1 MTDDWRTMTVVST
14 EVRAV
19 EEALLEAMGAG
30 DVLTLDRLLAEH
42 YVHTGPSGEMI
53 GKPETLRRFETRTF
67 MVTHSELRH
76 VRVLPYADTAVVVGE
91 SSMTVR
97 VAEQVI
103 EDHYRFTRM
112 WHRTDTGWRLV
123 ATHVSRIGSGPSM
136 GHPHGS

>member
-1 MTDDWRTMTVVST
+1 MAVVAS
-14 EVRAV
+14 EVRTA
-19 EEALLEAMGAG
+19 EEVLLEAMGTG
-30 DVLTLDRLLAEH
+30 DVPTLEGLLAEH

-53 GKPETLRRFETRTF
+53 GKSETLRRFETRTF
-67 MVTHSELRH
+67 MVIRSELTQ
-76 VRVLPYADTAVVVGE
+76 VRVLPYSDTAVVVGE

-97 VAEQVI
+97 MAEQVN

-112 WHRTDTGWRLV
+112 WQRTDVGWRLV